1 MRRERVRE
9 REESMR
15 EIWMRDRET
24 LEERWTCKQV
34 KGRWRKLEESATEIE
49 REGKIRSL

>member
-15 EIWMRDRET
+15 
-24 LEERWTCKQV
+24 ERWTCKQV